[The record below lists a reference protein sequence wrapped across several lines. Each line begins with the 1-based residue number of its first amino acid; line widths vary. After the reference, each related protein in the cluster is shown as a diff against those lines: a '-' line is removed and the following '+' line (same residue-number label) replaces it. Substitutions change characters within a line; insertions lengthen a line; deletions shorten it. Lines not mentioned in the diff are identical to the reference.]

1 MKEIDRLIES
11 ALEKGRFHGFQ
22 VGVYRDG
29 SALFERSYGD
39 APDTIYRVYSMTKP
53 VTAAAVMTL
62 VEKGGIDLLTPLSE
76 ILPEYAHMNRWEE
89 DGAVPC
95 ERPILIRDLLNMTS
109 GICYPGTE
117 GCAAQMQLLF
127 DEIQGKVETPKAYT
141 TREVVRMAAR
151 VPLAFE
157 PGTKWGYGLSAD
169 VLGAVIEEVTGMSLR
184 EYYQRTIFEPLG
196 MEDTDFYVP
205 QEKRGRLSELYRIG
219 EKGLEVETKR
229 HLGLSYGCRVPAFQS
244 GGAGLFTT
252 LSDYSRFARML
263 GGRGTFE
270 GRRILSPG
278 TVEFFTRD
286 QMAWGVDTSGFFGQ
300 MRGYGYGNLMRV
312 HTQPG
317 NSGVFSSTGEFVWD
331 GWTGPYFSV
340 DLKTGLVLVTMT
352 QVAEFGD
359 YSLIRRLKNI
369 VESCF

>member
-62 VEKGGIDLLTPLSE
+62 VEKGGI
-76 ILPEYAHMNRWEE
+76 EYAHMNRWEE

-205 QEKRGRLSELYRIG
+205 QEKRGRLRALYRIG
-219 EKGLEVETKR
+219 EKGLKLRPNGIWDFPTAAA
-229 HLGLSYGCRVPAFQS
+229 CRPFSREEPGFSLRFPIIPA
-244 GGAGLFTT
+244 
-252 LSDYSRFARML
+252 
-263 GGRGTFE
+263 
-270 GRRILSPG
+270 SPG
-278 TVEFFTRD
+278 CWAAGEPLKAGGFCPRGPWNSLRGIRWPG
-286 QMAWGVDTSGFFGQ
+286 AW
-300 MRGYGYGNLMRV
+300 
-312 HTQPG
+312 TQA
-317 NSGVFSSTGEFVWD
+317 VSSD
-331 GWTGPYFSV
+331 
-340 DLKTGLVLVTMT
+340 
-352 QVAEFGD
+352 
-359 YSLIRRLKNI
+359 R
-369 VESCF
+369 